1 VFLSR
6 EELDRIPPRYRW
18 LIKLFLKLPNPG
30 FPYFVLKK
38 LPEIEGIF
46 WAIVTP
52 FLLTLYFLS
61 SIWLIAFLSLHFI
74 FPFNL
79 LLGLFIP
86 AIIFVFFLRI
96 QLERTILWWKSLQ
109 NSHNEW
115 DISKAVEEL
124 AELTRKQ
131 KAKAKLKR

>member
-6 EELDRIPPRYRW
+6 EELDRIPLRYRW
-18 LIKLFLKLPNPG
+18 LVKLFLKLPNPG

-38 LPEIEGIF
+38 LPEIDGIF

-52 FLLTLYFLS
+52 ILLTLYFLS
-61 SIWLIAFLSLHFI
+61 NIWLIAFLSLHFS

-86 AIIFVFFLRI
+86 AVIFVFFLRI

-124 AELTRKQ
+124 VELTRKQ
-131 KAKAKLKR
+131 RRRQD